1 MDKEVYHFVR
11 AVGAV
16 EPTQGDELYPVFRE
30 FFKRSNYFL
39 LRDTLL
45 IVKISRSDKPF
56 WGVGR
61 KYIEFLNRFDSY
73 LLVLLTSK
81 DRGWFFTK
89 RDVNKKIRDKVWNL
103 REEDDNYKINYNT
116 VRYHENRFTSIEQ
129 FARRNELQT
138 VKTAAASLNKKGA
151 NPI

>member
-81 DRGWFFTK
+81 GSGLVFHQTR
-89 RDVNKKIRDKVWNL
+89 
-103 REEDDNYKINYNT
+103 RE
-116 VRYHENRFTSIEQ
+116 
-129 FARRNELQT
+129 
-138 VKTAAASLNKKGA
+138 
-151 NPI
+151 